1 MAKVDL
7 KKTLR
12 DLYNASAKAPAWVEV
27 GTLHYL
33 MVDGQGD
40 PNTSPPFQEAVQAL
54 YGVAFTM
61 KFMCKGDDSVPEW
74 VVMPLEGLWRTEDI
88 RDFDPA
94 RKDAWKWTLMIVQ
107 PEFVTRTHV
116 EQAVKE
122 LREKKNPPALSR
134 LRFEPLEEG
143 ACAQLLHVGPYDEEG
158 PTIERLHRFIEENG
172 YALRGKHHEIYM
184 SDPRRTAPER
194 LKTILRQPVSAASG
208 RVG

>member
-12 DLYNASAKAPAWVEV
+12 DLYSAGAKAPAWVEV

-40 PNTSPPFQEAVQAL
+40 PNTSQAFQEALQAL

-94 RKDAWKWTLMIVQ
+94 RKDAWTWTLMIVQ
-107 PEFVTRTHV
+107 PAFVTRGHV
-116 EQAVKE
+116 ERAVQA

-134 LRFEPLEEG
+134 LRFEALEEG

-158 PTIERLHRFIEENG
+158 PTIERLHRFIEESG

-184 SDPRRTAPER
+184 SDPRRTASER
-194 LKTILRQPVSAASG
+194 LKTILRQTVRAE
-208 RVG
+208 